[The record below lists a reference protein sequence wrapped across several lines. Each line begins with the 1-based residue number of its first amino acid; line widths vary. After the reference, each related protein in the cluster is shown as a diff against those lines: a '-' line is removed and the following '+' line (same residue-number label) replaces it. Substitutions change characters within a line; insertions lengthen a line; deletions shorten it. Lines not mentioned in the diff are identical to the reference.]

1 MNRFRIGIYIY
12 IIHIYNI
19 HCNIWIDTYI
29 IHICIKMY
37 RIDDILIYKYIY
49 TVYIYIYM
57 LTFVIMKVL
66 CTSKSRPSTT
76 EHNEKKQNAIPAAE
90 FSMSFAASAVWPPAT
105 VPRFGTKPTS
115 WCCHFDSDHSHSSKG
130 SKKTAWHWNLQPAIS
145 LSGNPF
151 SCRHCFFEAT
161 LTCRTLWARA
171 HQLLSLSAEM
181 GTIFQS
187 SPGVTWDGNSIKG

>member
-1 MNRFRIGIYIY
+1 M
-12 IIHIYNI
+12 
-19 HCNIWIDTYI
+19 
-29 IHICIKMY
+29 
-37 RIDDILIYKYIY
+37 IYKYIN
-49 TVYIYIYM
+49 IYIY
-57 LTFVIMKVL
+57 LYCIYIYTHIL
-66 CTSKSRPSTT
+66 CWRLWLWKFCGHLSPDNQQLNTT
-76 EHNEKKQNAIPAAE
+76 KKKQNAIPAAE

-105 VPRFGTKPTS
+105 GTEVWNKAAFQVLSFRFGSFPFVKR
-115 WCCHFDSDHSHSSKG
+115 FQ
-130 SKKTAWHWNLQPAIS
+130 KKTAWHWNLQPAIS

-151 SCRHCFFEAT
+151 SCCHCFFEAT